1 MRDTTLQIRLTSD
14 ETAASIVI
22 QDAARRLTTRYI
34 LTRTKVKDSRVVL
47 SDSEVLKVIAVDDHI
62 EAAAFI
68 ISDYINSI

>member
-1 MRDTTLQIRLTSD
+1 MRCTTLQIRLTSD

-22 QDAARRLTTRYI
+22 QDAARLLTTRYI
-34 LTRTKVKDSRVVL
+34 LTRIKVKDSSVVL

-62 EAAAFI
+62 EAAASI

>member
-1 MRDTTLQIRLTSD
+1 MRGTTLQIRLTSD

-34 LTRTKVKDSRVVL
+34 LTRMKVKDSSVVL

-62 EAAAFI
+62 EAAASI